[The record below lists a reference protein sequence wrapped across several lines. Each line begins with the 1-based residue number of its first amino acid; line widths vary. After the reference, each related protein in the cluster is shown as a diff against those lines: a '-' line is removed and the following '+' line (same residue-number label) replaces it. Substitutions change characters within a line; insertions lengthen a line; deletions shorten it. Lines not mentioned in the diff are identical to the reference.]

1 MVDAPPPPPG
11 FKLDAPTQNAP
22 TPPPGF
28 KLDGGGSLRPAV
40 PPPST
45 SPPGRSE
52 LITPVTSPGA
62 QPQPLF
68 RMGNSPASIRRQA
81 QETAA
86 ALPDMASR
94 TPLMKTVEKGIDE
107 VRGRMPAEQADYDT
121 PVPWEIRAHLAAADP
136 VKGDR
141 ERQLVIEKFMPGSQI
156 SYDPGGRMMVK
167 PPGSEKFQ
175 PVEGGF
181 WSDMGAS
188 LVGTIAPN
196 AGAIAGLGAVAP
208 AMTALTATGPMGV
221 VGATALGIAGL
232 FGGAQVGKVIDEVR
246 KDIQGLRD
254 KNLLATFDAMNESG
268 KQAVIGELFGRGI
281 VKGFGAL
288 KQYPQVLGEQT
299 AESKY
304 IVEELLARGYRP
316 RVEVATPEASRPGYV
331 QEWVEKTIVSR
342 RHAENAAALEK
353 DILETLGLL
362 GMSRQDA
369 EVEFNKILRGQ
380 VDTRVYGEDIA
391 KKVNEYVRAGEE
403 SLSDAR
409 KAVDTKVN
417 GDLAQ
422 LEKSMGDADPAT
434 LTNIQT
440 EIDSGRQSVINTY
453 KLQYEGLWKMTG
465 GKAMYDTA
473 DLRAAAQE
481 LLERLPPT
489 AKAEA
494 KGIARSM
501 GDDAPNPWLDDALS
515 AEEEA
520 ILTGGKSGKVE
531 RIFTGESQHILETL
545 LKVSRIAPEITPQ
558 QAHMFRSALLG
569 MERNAD
575 FMRNFGNYGVT
586 RLRTAMEKGFDDLEN
601 KVPGFKDKFREVNAG
616 YKNEMGRFDNASIKR
631 LMRDQNLGGAIAP
644 ENVMSFMRNP
654 AHFSQ
659 IWKVLS
665 PETQQAVRALDFKQ
679 MMDAATD
686 PQTLVVDGKKLAR
699 QIALRESKVGG
710 EGVGSTMYGRRFSDL
725 KRIANKYAAMD
736 GEIPRSNLKGSGDFV
751 ADMERV
757 VRAEDAM
764 RAQLD
769 KTGGWMKELGKEG
782 VIGDRALKMVVE
794 PGQAGESRLL
804 EAERFFVGQ
813 RDAEVKALRDQAQNL
828 RRQGR
833 TAEALVKNAEA
844 NAEAARPVREIQM
857 AQRYAL
863 VKLFSDA
870 AGDGKTIGEV
880 VLNGDLK
887 GAWNKW
893 TDRQKEVLFGPIRR
907 EIDDLVRRHESVKK
921 TPGDIAGSLAAGS
934 TKLGG
939 IATLPITG
947 LAMLMDKLYRTP
959 SVLRWFAGTINEQ
972 RFYADAGDQMAHEA
986 WRMLRDAPGT
996 ATMIVQRAQA
1006 QADKDYGAAK

>member
-1 MVDAPPPPPG
+1 MPI
-11 FKLDAPTQNAP
+11 
-22 TPPPGF
+22 TPPNDLIAPSKG
-28 KLDGGGSLRPAV
+28 LTPPADLIGGGGSLRPSA
-40 PPPST
+40 PPASM
-45 SPPGRSE
+45 PGGKPE
-52 LITPVTSPGA
+52 LVTPAAPVSA
-62 QPQPLF
+62 QPKPLF
-68 RMGNSPASIRRQA
+68 PMGGDPASMRRQA
-81 QETAA
+81 QFAA
-86 ALPDMASR
+86 SSAVDMATRS
-94 TPLMKTVEKGIDE
+94 PLMEMTERGIDK
-107 VRGRMPAEQADYDT
+107 VRGRMPAEEADYDT

-141 ERQLVIEKFMPGSQI
+141 ERQLVIEKFMPGAQI

-167 PPGSEKFQ
+167 PAGGSKFQ

-181 WSDMGAS
+181 WSDTSAA

-196 AGAIAGLGAVAP
+196 AGGIAGLAAASPVMAG
-208 AMTALTATGPMGV
+208 MTATGPLGAA
-221 VGATALGIAGL
+221 GATVLGVASL
-232 FGGAQVGKVIDEVR
+232 YGGAQIGKAIDEVR
-246 KDIQGLRD
+246 KELQGLRD

-268 KQAVIGELFGRGI
+268 KQAVIGELFGRTIG
-281 VKGFGAL
+281 KGLGVFG
-288 KQYPQVLGEQT
+288 QYPKVLGEQT
-299 AESKY
+299 EQSKA
-304 IVEELLARGYRP
+304 ITEALLAKGYRP
-316 RVEVATPEASRPGYV
+316 RVDIAAPEGKKAAYIQTWVDGVIESSRNA
-331 QEWVEKTIVSR
+331 Q
-342 RHAENAAALEK
+342 NAAALEK
-353 DILETLGLL
+353 EVLDTLSVL

-380 VDTRVYGEDIA
+380 VDTRQYGEDIA
-391 KKVNEYVRAGEE
+391 KKVREYVTTGEKSLAEARA
-403 SLSDAR
+403 AI
-409 KAVDTKVN
+409 DTKVN

-422 LEKSMGDADPAT
+422 LEKSIGDADPAT
-434 LTNIQT
+434 LAMIQA
-440 EIDSGRQSVINTY
+440 EIDSGRQSVISTY
-453 KLQYEGLWKMTG
+453 KTQYEGLWKMTG

-481 LLERLPPT
+481 LLSRLPPT

-494 KGIARSM
+494 KVMARSM

-575 FMRNFGNYGVT
+575 FMRNFGNYGIT
-586 RLRTAMEKGFDDLEN
+586 RLRSAMEKGFDDLEN
-601 KVPGFKDKFREVNAG
+601 SVPGFKDKFREVNAG

-631 LMRDQNLGGAIAP
+631 LMRDQDLGGAIAP

-659 IWKVLS
+659 IWKVIS

-679 MMDAATD
+679 MTDAATD
-686 PQTLVVDGKKLAR
+686 PATGVVDGKKLAR

-710 EGVGSTMYGRRFSDL
+710 EGVGATMYGRRFSDL
-725 KRIANKYAAMD
+725 KRISKKYAAMD
-736 GEIPRSNLKGSGDFV
+736 GEIPRGNLKGSGDFV
-751 ADMERV
+751 GDMERV
-757 VRAEDAM
+757 VRAEEDLRKQMA
-764 RAQLD
+764 AS
-769 KTGGWMKELGKEG
+769 GAWMKELGKEG

-804 EAERFFVGQ
+804 EAERFFKGQ
-813 RDAEVKALRDQAQNL
+813 RDAEIQALRDESYNL

-844 NAEAARPVREIQM
+844 NALAAKPVREVQM

-870 AGDGKTIGEV
+870 AGEGKTIGDAL
-880 VLNGDLK
+880 LNGDMRS
-887 GAWNKW
+887 AWNQW
-893 TDRQKEVLFGPIRR
+893 TDRQKEVLFGPLRR
-907 EIDDLVRRHESVKK
+907 EIDELVKHHEAVKQN
-921 TPGDIAGSLAAGS
+921 PGEIGAALAKGA
-934 TKLGG
+934 TQLGG
-939 IATLPITG
+939 IATLPVTG
-947 LAMLMDKLYRTP
+947 LAMIMDKLYASP
-959 SVLRWFAGTINEQ
+959 SVLRWFAGTLDQQ
-972 RFYADAGDQMAHEA
+972 RFPSDVGEQMAHEA
-986 WRMLRDAPGT
+986 WRMLRAAPGT

-1006 QADKDYGAAK
+1006 QADKDYGTGQ